1 MPARGEASVREKRA
15 PLGQRRSVWTESVS
29 LGEGISELSLRS
41 HISVD
46 SCQKNVEH
54 TAEDVKEDCFSGSDI
69 QNYKAE
75 RTTELSKLKG

>member
-15 PLGQRRSVWTESVS
+15 PLGQRRFKSVS

-46 SCQKNVEH
+46 SCQKNTEH

-69 QNYKAE
+69 QN
-75 RTTELSKLKG
+75 